1 MGGAPLTN
9 AEAWAVYAEFFSDSR
24 VRTFPELP
32 PVDTL
37 LPSFSRLPQA
47 APKFWVDAYPAA
59 YASSNQAVLISFDRA
74 FTRYPTEC
82 RILDA

>member
-1 MGGAPLTN
+1 MGGARLTN

-24 VRTFPELP
+24 VRAFPELP
-32 PVDTL
+32 LVDTL
-37 LPSFSRLPQA
+37 LPSFLRLPQA
-47 APKFWVDAYPAA
+47 APKLWVDAYLAA

-82 RILDA
+82 QILVG